1 MSFRHHPSHQFKVCL
16 PDVSMPDW
24 NDPAPC
30 SDAGTMRGLHLASE
44 AVLRLRGDAVGA
56 EVARVFLEKQLALTT
71 CLIDELLL
79 KGTDQPTTRW
89 LAVRPDRINR
99 GVELLKTVMSAL
111 TVIISIWAMVAICA
125 ILFIRGASP
134 RVERPAKPPQ
144 RRPARFS
151 IAE

>member
-1 MSFRHHPSHQFKVCL
+1 
-16 PDVSMPDW
+16 
-24 NDPAPC
+24 
-30 SDAGTMRGLHLASE
+30 
-44 AVLRLRGDAVGA
+44 
-56 EVARVFLEKQLALTT
+56 
-71 CLIDELLL
+71 
-79 KGTDQPTTRW
+79 
-89 LAVRPDRINR
+89 
-99 GVELLKTVMSAL
+99 MSAL